1 MKVLFFATNSFPFG
15 KGEPLVSNQI
25 DYLAKE
31 FDKIIIVSS
40 DTKNAISYTLPENV
54 QAYKLSFGLSAIAKF
69 LGILNVFSKN
79 VIKEKAFI
87 SQNLDKK
94 FTLQILKV
102 LLNYYT
108 VSLKYKSF
116 YKAIIKSQNLKNEQL
131 YFHSYWCTEAAVGFC
146 LLKNEYPEAK
156 MDSRFHAYDL
166 YLERHNPAYLPL
178 RGFLFEKLDKLFFI
192 SDQGKKYFQDTYLK
206 GVINDRL
213 IVNRLGVS
221 KDDKYFLENNKNKF
235 SGFRIV
241 SCSSI
246 IELKRIHLII
256 EALSLIETIEVEWI
270 HFGNGPLQQEME
282 SLAQDKLGKKKNIHF
297 RFHGF
302 IDNSELKEYY
312 YTHQVDLFIN
322 VSRYEGVP
330 ISIMEALAFNIP
342 CVATNVG
349 GVHEIIDE
357 TVGFLLPV
365 DFSSEELVKTIERFL
380 SKPLEEINQ
389 FKQNAF
395 LKWYNN
401 YNGQTNY
408 ESLIKE
414 IREEY
419 KVCSRCLYDNK
430 IFPKIKFNI
439 EGVCS
444 ICEIYDNL
452 QEKTVFK
459 DSIGQQKLELLISD
473 IKKSGNN
480 KTYDCIVGVSGGV
493 DSSYVAYLVTK
504 WKLKPLIIHV
514 DNGWNSELAVQN
526 IEQILK
532 TLNLDL
538 HTHVINWEEMKDLQ
552 RSFVKANVLDIDLP
566 FDNAFMSV
574 LYSTAKKHGVK
585 YILSGHNTVTE
596 GWMPDNF
603 THYKLDTLNIRDIH
617 KKFGEVKLNSFPLM
631 GPIKSWY
638 YKKVKGI
645 QLAYPLDY
653 IEYNKDDVKRLL
665 IDQLGWRDYGGKH
678 YENVYTKFY
687 QGYILLNKFGID
699 KRVSHLSTLICSG
712 QLSREDAKAELI
724 KPAYNSSDFES
735 DKTFFLKKLEFT
747 EEFFNEYMSSP
758 EIKHTQYKSY
768 INVLDFL
775 RNVKRKLIKK

>member
-40 DTKNAISYTLPENV
+40 DTKNDISYTLPKNV
-54 QAYKLSFGLSAIAKF
+54 IAYRLSFELSIFDKLF
-69 LGILNVFSKN
+69 GILNIFSKN
-79 VIKEKAFI
+79 VIKEKAFVE
-87 SQNLDKK
+87 QNLTKK
-94 FTLQILKV
+94 FTFSKLKV

-116 YKAIIKSQNLKNEQL
+116 YKKIIKSQNLGKEQL
-131 YFHSYWCTEAAVGFC
+131 YFHSYWCTEAVVGFC
-146 LLKNEYPEAK
+146 MLKDHFPEAK

-166 YLERHNPAYLPL
+166 YLERHNPGYLPL
-178 RGFLFEKLDKLFFI
+178 RGYLFKKLDKLFFI
-192 SDQGKKYFQDTYLK
+192 SDQGKSYFQDTYLNGETDNK
-206 GVINDRL
+206 L
-213 IVNRLGVS
+213 IVNRLGVTI
-221 KDDKYFLENNKNKF
+221 DQHYFTENNKEKK
-235 SGFRIV
+235 STYKIV

-256 EALSLIETIEVEWI
+256 EALSLIDIIDIEWI
-270 HFGNGPLQQEME
+270 HFGNGPLQLEME
-282 SLAQDKLGKKKNIHF
+282 DLAKDKLGNNKNIHYKF
-297 RFHGF
+297 YGF
-302 IDNSELKEYY
+302 IDNTDLKEYY
-312 YTHQVDLFIN
+312 YNHHIDLFVN
-322 VSRYEGVP
+322 VSKYEGVP
-330 ISIMEALAFNIP
+330 ISIMEALAFKIP
-342 CVATNVG
+342 CIATNVG

-357 TVGFLLPV
+357 TFGHLLPV
-365 DFSSEELVKTIERFL
+365 DFLPEKLASTIVDFSLKSTEE
-380 SKPLEEINQ
+380 SNQ
-389 FKQNAF
+389 FRNKAF
-395 LKWYNN
+395 LMWFNN
-401 YNGQTNY
+401 YNGLTNY
-408 ESLIKE
+408 ELLIKE
-414 IREEY
+414 ILSEY
-419 KVCSRCLYDNK
+419 KACTRCLYDNK
-430 IFPKIKFNI
+430 IFPKIKFNT

-444 ICEIYDNL
+444 ICEIYDAL
-452 QEKTVFK
+452 QAKTVFR
-459 DSIGQQKLELLISD
+459 DNIGEEKLTSLITE
-473 IKKSGNN
+473 IKKSGKN

-552 RSFVKANVLDIDLP
+552 RSFVKGNLLDIDLP

-665 IDQLGWRDYGGKH
+665 IEQLGWRDYGGKH

-724 KPAYNSSDFES
+724 KPAYNSADFES

-747 EEFFNEYMSSP
+747 EEFFSEYMNSP